1 VSDRS
6 SMTPLVRSLAPEA
19 RLECGRFTTRYTSSG
34 AVSER
39 RANVVSDMQSMER
52 TLSGAMSER
61 YAKNVCKNKNA
72 RTLGSPL
79 VSLMITH

>member
-1 VSDRS
+1 
-6 SMTPLVRSLAPEA
+6 VRTFHYKIHVEWS
-19 RLECGRFTTRYTSSG
+19 
-34 AVSER
+34 SER
-39 RANVVSDMQSMER
+39 TKSERSERYAEHGDTRANVVSDMQSMEILER